1 MRLEVKFFVLSR
13 ICLVSI
19 SAVLWMSLIPVVSV
33 AGLAGTTANEVTLSE
48 YDSKDLSLVFQVHAA
63 RIFTDYERRG
73 FFRIGLLPIPVAED
87 VQVQIQSADCLTN
100 ALFALRSWNQPSV
113 GVRRLELRNLE
124 IKLFGEKQSRLR
136 AVTARVGQNGTVE
149 LSTVSVFGIAGQQ
162 ASIPKAT
169 LQIAGSSAGCLHW
182 NFDGRSQELFVFKP
196 TSDKT
201 P

>member
-13 ICLVSI
+13 ICLISV
-19 SAVLWMSLIPVVSV
+19 SAVLWMSLTPVVSV

-136 AVTARVGQNGTVE
+136 AVTAHVGQKGTVE

-182 NFDGRSQELFVFKP
+182 NFDGRSQELFMFKP
-196 TSDKT
+196 TLDKT

>member
-13 ICLVSI
+13 ICLVSV
-19 SAVLWMSLIPVVSV
+19 SAVLWMSLTPVVSV
-33 AGLAGTTANEVTLSE
+33 AGLAGATANEITLSE
-48 YDSKDLSLVFQVHAA
+48 YGSKDLSLVFQVHAA

>member
-13 ICLVSI
+13 ICLVSV
-19 SAVLWMSLIPVVSV
+19 SAVLWMLLTPVVSV

-73 FFRIGLLPIPVAED
+73 FFRIGLLPIPVVED
-87 VQVQIQSADCLTN
+87 IQIQIQSADCLTN

>member
-13 ICLVSI
+13 ICLVSV
-19 SAVLWMSLIPVVSV
+19 SAVLWMSLTPVVSV

>member
-13 ICLVSI
+13 ICLVSV
-19 SAVLWMSLIPVVSV
+19 SAVLWMLLTPVVSV

-73 FFRIGLLPIPVAED
+73 FFRIGLLPIPVVED
-87 VQVQIQSADCLTN
+87 IQIQIQSADCLTN

-113 GVRRLELRNLE
+113 GVRRLELRNIE

>member
-1 MRLEVKFFVLSR
+1 MKLEVKFFVLSR
-13 ICLVSI
+13 ICLVSV

-73 FFRIGLLPIPVAED
+73 FFRIGLLPIPVVED
-87 VQVQIQSADCLTN
+87 IQIQIQSADCLTN

-136 AVTARVGQNGTVE
+136 AVTARVGQNDTVE
-149 LSTVSVFGIAGQQ
+149 LSTVSVIGIAGQQ

>member
-1 MRLEVKFFVLSR
+1 MRSEVKFFFLSR
-13 ICLVSI
+13 ICLVSV
-19 SAVLWMSLIPVVSV
+19 SAVLWMLLTPVVSV

-162 ASIPKAT
+162 ASIPKAI

-196 TSDKT
+196 TSDKI

>member
-1 MRLEVKFFVLSR
+1 MLFRS
-13 ICLVSI
+13 
-19 SAVLWMSLIPVVSV
+19 VVSV

>member
-13 ICLVSI
+13 ICLVSV
-19 SAVLWMSLIPVVSV
+19 SAVLWMLLTPVVSV

>member
-13 ICLVSI
+13 ICLVSV
-19 SAVLWMSLIPVVSV
+19 SAVLWMLLTPVVSV

-149 LSTVSVFGIAGQQ
+149 LSTVSVIGIAGQQ

>member
-13 ICLVSI
+13 IRLVSV
-19 SAVLWMSLIPVVSV
+19 SAVLWMSLTPVVSV

-100 ALFALRSWNQPSV
+100 ALFALRSWNQRSV
-113 GVRRLELRNLE
+113 GGRRLELRNLE

-169 LQIAGSSAGCLHW
+169 LQIAGSSAGCLYW

-196 TSDKT
+196 TSYKT

>member
-1 MRLEVKFFVLSR
+1 MRFEVKFFVLSR
-13 ICLVSI
+13 ICLVSV
-19 SAVLWMSLIPVVSV
+19 SAVLWMSLTPVVSV
-33 AGLAGTTANEVTLSE
+33 AGLAGTTANEITLSE
-48 YDSKDLSLVFQVHAA
+48 YGSKDLSLVFQVHAA

-87 VQVQIQSADCLTN
+87 VQIQIQSADCLTN
-100 ALFALRSWNQPSV
+100 ALFALRFWNQPSV

>member
-1 MRLEVKFFVLSR
+1 MKLEVKFFVFSR
-13 ICLVSI
+13 ICLVSV
-19 SAVLWMSLIPVVSV
+19 SAVLWMSLTPVVSV
-33 AGLAGTTANEVTLSE
+33 AGLAGTTANEITLSE
-48 YDSKDLSLVFQVHAA
+48 YDSNDLSLVFQVHAA

-73 FFRIGLLPIPVAED
+73 FFRIGLLPIPVAEN
-87 VQVQIQSADCLTN
+87 VQIQIQSADCLTN
-100 ALFALRSWNQPSV
+100 AMLALHSWNQPSV
-113 GVRRLELRNLE
+113 EVRRLELRNLE
-124 IKLFGEKQSRLR
+124 IKLFGEKQSRLH
-136 AVTARVGQNGTVE
+136 AVTAHVGQNGTVE

>member
-13 ICLVSI
+13 IRLVSV
-19 SAVLWMSLIPVVSV
+19 SAVLWMSLTPVVSV

-100 ALFALRSWNQPSV
+100 ALFALRSWNQRSV
-113 GVRRLELRNLE
+113 GGRRLELRNLE

-169 LQIAGSSAGCLHW
+169 LQIAGSSAGCLYW

-196 TSDKT
+196 TLYKT